1 VRRSALLITG
11 ALYGREYDI
20 SQLKNIEV
28 METLSSAVS
37 QFGDRKLPVYSVQTT
52 EKKIALSFDC
62 AWGAEDFDS
71 MMETLDKHN
80 VKATFFMTGG
90 FVSDNPEC
98 VKTLVEKGHEP
109 GNHSEH
115 HYDMATITA
124 GEMKTE
130 IMDVHKKVKELL
142 AAASIQPPVTGE
154 MRDGTAELT
163 LNLVVKF
170 GAKIP
175 AVAEKVQ
182 ENVKSAV
189 QNMTNVTVSRVNL
202 VIAGLAAEEQE

>member
-1 VRRSALLITG
+1 
-11 ALYGREYDI
+11 
-20 SQLKNIEV
+20 
-28 METLSSAVS
+28 MLSPIR
-37 QFGDRKLPVYSVQTT
+37 F
-52 EKKIALSFDC
+52 
-62 AWGAEDFDS
+62 
-71 MMETLDKHN
+71 
-80 VKATFFMTGG
+80 
-90 FVSDNPEC
+90 
-98 VKTLVEKGHEP
+98 
-109 GNHSEH
+109 
-115 HYDMATITA
+115 
-124 GEMKTE
+124 
-130 IMDVHKKVKELL
+130 MDVFFQMVSRSNSLKSVSLGLLTPPTCKV
-142 AAASIQPPVTGE
+142 E